1 MLCAGFWVGNPVLI
15 TQATPRLL
23 GGQKNATLNFCSTTL
38 AKCPESGTWRWVFF
52 SFDFLLALLIDEKVR
67 IKSAW
72 H

>member
-38 AKCPESGTWRWVFF
+38 GKVPRIG
-52 SFDFLLALLIDEKVR
+52 DLALGFCFRLTFF
-67 IKSAW
+67 
-72 H
+72 

>member
-38 AKCPESGTWRWVFF
+38 GKVPRIG
-52 SFDFLLALLIDEKVR
+52 DLALGFLFV
-67 IKSAW
+67 
-72 H
+72 